1 LAHIIDGKAIS
12 KEIRDEIKAE
22 VEALGKVGIKPGLA
36 VVIVGEDPASQIY
49 VGNKEKACKATG
61 MLSEVYRL
69 PESAEQPEL
78 LELVE
83 KLNKREDIH
92 GILVQLP
99 LPKRMDSEAV
109 IEAIDPSKDVDAFS
123 PVNVGRIMI
132 GQYTLAPCTPAGI
145 IELIKRSGVAVSGK
159 RCVVIGRSNIVGKPI
174 AMLLLHENGTVT
186 VCHSRTANLTSV
198 AQEADILIAAIGKP
212 KYVTADMVKPGAC
225 VIDVGVNRLPDG
237 KVCGDVDFDGV
248 SQVAGY
254 ITPVPGGVG
263 PMTIAML
270 LKNTVAAAKAIAK
283 V

>member
-1 LAHIIDGKAIS
+1 MAHIIDGKAIA
-12 KEIRDEIKAE
+12 KEIREEIKAE
-22 VEALGKVGIKPGLA
+22 VEALEKVGLKPGLA

-49 VGNKEKACKATG
+49 VGSKEKACKAAG
-61 MLSEVYRL
+61 ILSEVYKL
-69 PESAEQPEL
+69 PESAEQSEL

-99 LPKRMDSEAV
+99 LPKHMDSEAV

-132 GQYTLAPCTPAGI
+132 GQHSLAPCTPAGI
-145 IELIKRSGVAVSGK
+145 IELIKRSGVSISGK
-159 RCVVIGRSNIVGKPI
+159 RCVVIGRSNIVGKPV
-174 AMLLLHENGTVT
+174 AMLLLHESGTVT
-186 VCHSRTANLTSV
+186 ICHSRTANLQSV
-198 AQEADILIAAIGKP
+198 TQEADILIAAIGKP

-237 KVCGDVDFDGV
+237 KVCGDVDFDSV

-263 PMTIAML
+263 PMTISML
-270 LKNTVAAAKAIAK
+270 LKNTVAAAKDAK